1 MELLENIINAM
12 ILWNAALIVGRVLLE
27 ENSKSQ
33 CIRSIITISVLTI
46 ILAIFNLKSFDIISG
61 PIKIILVYTLQ
72 CAFYKSVFRRTMS
85 TSIIVA
91 LIWYLILFLSEVIVA
106 IIVMVI
112 TTATNN
118 SMEIFRNNIIINLI
132 IGIFD
137 ILIINIFKKR
147 LRILLKSKNIVKTST
162 LVVII
167 TILLTISL
175 LLFKI
180 PYDEWKFDL
189 EFVITMLIVIGF
201 CIVGLTLL
209 KQKAQI
215 EETTSK
221 YLQLA
226 NYSDVTNDL
235 LEDYRIVAHE
245 HKNQLSVLRS
255 MANPNDKDLID
266 YIDDL
271 LEKRDKI
278 RYSWLGQLNHLPIS
292 GLKGLINYKLMEM
305 EQKKLN
311 ININVSKEVMKTKLR
326 DLSLQEKDKL
336 YSIIGVYLDNMIQ
349 AAENSSKKEV
359 SIEIY
364 KEKNDIVFLLA
375 NSYSGKID
383 LEKLDSYGYTTKG
396 KNHGVG
402 LHIVKKIM
410 EEETIFSQ
418 SRNILDDYY
427 IQELRIHLNEINKN
441 KEAA

>member
-1 MELLENIINAM
+1 MQFIETFINSI
-12 ILWNAALIVGRVLLE
+12 ILWTTAVLVGRILLE
-27 ENSKSQ
+27 EKQ
-33 CIRSIITISVLTI
+33 KPKYILVTIIIIIFSIILSVLNMQN
-46 ILAIFNLKSFDIISG
+46 FNTISG
-61 PIKIILVYTLQ
+61 PIKVVLVYALQ
-72 CAFYKSVFRRTMS
+72 CIFYKAVFKKPVS
-85 TSIIVA
+85 TSILLA
-91 LIWYLILFLSEVIVA
+91 LIWYICLFLSEVIVILFTSIITIFTKSSMSFIINNIVVNLLIVVSNLA
-106 IIVMVI
+106 IIKV
-112 TTATNN
+112 
-118 SMEIFRNNIIINLI
+118 F
-132 IGIFD
+132 
-137 ILIINIFKKR
+137 
-147 LRILLKSKNIVKTST
+147 KSKLVTMIKNENVIKKST
-162 LVVII
+162 IIVII
-167 TILLTISL
+167 TILITLAL

-180 PYDEWKFDL
+180 PYDEWEFNL
-189 EFVITMLIVIGF
+189 EFIITMLIIIGF

-215 EETTSK
+215 QETTSK

-245 HKNQLSVLRS
+245 HKNQLSVIRS
-255 MANPNDKDLID
+255 MANPNDKELID

-311 ININVSKEVMKTKLR
+311 INITVSKEVMKTKLR

-410 EEETIFSQ
+410 EEEAIFSQ
-418 SRNILDDYY
+418 SRSILDDYY

>member
-1 MELLENIINAM
+1 MQFIETFINSI
-12 ILWNAALIVGRVLLE
+12 ILWTTAVLVGRILFE
-27 ENSKSQ
+27 EKQ
-33 CIRSIITISVLTI
+33 KPKYILVTITIIIFSIILS
-46 ILAIFNLKSFDIISG
+46 ILNMQDFNIVSG
-61 PIKIILVYTLQ
+61 PIKLILVYALQ
-72 CAFYKSVFRRTMS
+72 CIFYKFIFKKT
-85 TSIIVA
+85 TSKSLTIA
-91 LIWYLILFLSEVIVA
+91 LIWYLSLIVSEVVIA
-106 IIVMVI
+106 IIMSII
-112 TTATNN
+112 TYFTKT
-118 SMEIFRNNIIINLI
+118 SMTFIINNLLLN
-132 IGIFD
+132 
-137 ILIINIFKKR
+137 ILIVMSIIA
-147 LRILLKSKNIVKTST
+147 
-162 LVVII
+162 II
-167 TILLTISL
+167 TILKSKLISIL
-175 LLFKI
+175 KNDPDMKRSTLIVIISILITLALILFKI
-180 PYDEWKFDL
+180 PYKEWNFSI
-189 EFVITMLIVIGF
+189 EFIITMLIALGF
-201 CIVGLTLL
+201 SIVGLTLL

-215 EETTSK
+215 QETTSK

-245 HKNQLSVLRS
+245 HKNQLSVIRS
-255 MANPNDKDLID
+255 MANPNNKELID

-311 ININVSKEVMKTKLR
+311 ININVSKEIMKTKLKN
-326 DLSLQEKDKL
+326 LSLTEKDNL

-364 KEKNDIVFLLA
+364 KEKNDVVFLLA

-383 LEKLDSYGYTTKG
+383 IGKIDSYGYTTKG

-402 LHIVKKIM
+402 LHIVRKIM

>member
-1 MELLENIINAM
+1 MSFIINN
-12 ILWNAALIVGRVLLE
+12 IVVNLLIVVSNLAIIKVFKSKLVTMIKN
-27 ENSKSQ
+27 ENVIKKS
-33 CIRSIITISVLTI
+33 TI
-46 ILAIFNLKSFDIISG
+46 I
-61 PIKIILVYTLQ
+61 
-72 CAFYKSVFRRTMS
+72 
-85 TSIIVA
+85 
-91 LIWYLILFLSEVIVA
+91 
-106 IIVMVI
+106 
-112 TTATNN
+112 
-118 SMEIFRNNIIINLI
+118 
-132 IGIFD
+132 
-137 ILIINIFKKR
+137 
-147 LRILLKSKNIVKTST
+147 
-162 LVVII
+162 VII
-167 TILLTISL
+167 TILITLAL

-180 PYDEWKFDL
+180 PYDEWEFNL
-189 EFVITMLIVIGF
+189 EFIITMLIIIGF

-215 EETTSK
+215 QETTSK

-245 HKNQLSVLRS
+245 HKNQLSVIRS
-255 MANPNDKDLID
+255 MANPNDKELID

-326 DLSLQEKDKL
+326 NLSLKEKDNL

-349 AAENSSKKEV
+349 AAENSTKKEV
-359 SIEIY
+359 NIEIY

-383 LEKLDSYGYTTKG
+383 LEKIDSYGYTTKG

-418 SRNILDDYY
+418 SRSILDDYY
-427 IQELRIHLNEINKN
+427 IQELRINLNEINKN

>member
-1 MELLENIINAM
+1 MQFIETFINSI
-12 ILWNAALIVGRVLLE
+12 ILWTTAVLVGRILLE
-27 ENSKSQ
+27 EKQ
-33 CIRSIITISVLTI
+33 KPKYILVTIIIIIFSIILSVLNMQN
-46 ILAIFNLKSFDIISG
+46 FNTISG
-61 PIKIILVYTLQ
+61 PIKVVLVYALQ
-72 CAFYKSVFRRTMS
+72 CIFYKAVFKKPVS
-85 TSIIVA
+85 TSILLA
-91 LIWYLILFLSEVIVA
+91 LIWYLSLIVSEVVIA
-106 IIVMVI
+106 IIMSII
-112 TTATNN
+112 TYFTKT
-118 SMEIFRNNIIINLI
+118 SMTFIINNLLLN
-132 IGIFD
+132 
-137 ILIINIFKKR
+137 ILIVMSIIA
-147 LRILLKSKNIVKTST
+147 
-162 LVVII
+162 II
-167 TILLTISL
+167 TILKNKLISIL
-175 LLFKI
+175 KNDPDMKKSTFIVIISILITLALILFRI
-180 PYDEWKFDL
+180 PYKEWNFNV
-189 EFVITMLIVIGF
+189 EFIITMLIALGF
-201 CIVGLTLL
+201 GIVGLTLL

-215 EETTSK
+215 QETTSK

-245 HKNQLSVLRS
+245 HKNQLSVIRS
-255 MANPNDKDLID
+255 MANPNDKELID

-326 DLSLQEKDKL
+326 DLSLKEKDKL

-427 IQELRIHLNEINKN
+427 IQELKINLNEINKN

>member
-1 MELLENIINAM
+1 MQFIETFINSI
-12 ILWNAALIVGRVLLE
+12 ILWTTAVLVGRILLE
-27 ENSKSQ
+27 EKQ
-33 CIRSIITISVLTI
+33 KPKYILVTITIIIFSIILS
-46 ILAIFNLKSFDIISG
+46 ILNMQDFNIISG
-61 PIKIILVYTLQ
+61 PVKIVLVYALQ
-72 CAFYKSVFRRTMS
+72 CIFYKAVFNKPVS
-85 TSIIVA
+85 TSILLA
-91 LIWYLILFLSEVIVA
+91 LIWYICLFLSEVILA
-106 IIVMVI
+106 IAAMLI
-112 TTATNN
+112 TTITNN
-118 SMEIFRNNIIINLI
+118 SMELIRNNIIMNIVI
-132 IGIFD
+132 ITND
-137 ILIINIFKKR
+137 ILITNIFKKR
-147 LRILLKSKNIVKTST
+147 LRLLLKNENIIKKST
-162 LVVII
+162 VIVII
-167 TILLTISL
+167 TILVTISL

-180 PYDEWKFDL
+180 PYDEWKFNL

-245 HKNQLSVLRS
+245 HKNQLSVIRS
-255 MANPNDKDLID
+255 MANPNNKELID

-271 LEKRDKI
+271 LERRDKI

-311 ININVSKEVMKTKLR
+311 INITVSKEVMKTKLR

-375 NSYSGKID
+375 NSYSGQID
-383 LEKLDSYGYTTKG
+383 LEKIDSYGYTTKG

-402 LHIVKKIM
+402 LHIVRKIM
-410 EEETIFSQ
+410 EEQTIFSQ

-427 IQELRIHLNEINKN
+427 VQELRIHLNEINKN
-441 KEAA
+441 KEAV

>member
-1 MELLENIINAM
+1 MQFIELYTGAI
-12 ILWNAALIVGRVLLE
+12 ILWSVAYFIGKVLLNKDTNKNKMKSFIIIVVFALPLTFLNMTNSEIFGGILKILCVYALQYLYYRLMFNESRSKTLTMALIYYICL
-27 ENSKSQ
+27 
-33 CIRSIITISVLTI
+33 CI
-46 ILAIFNLKSFDIISG
+46 
-61 PIKIILVYTLQ
+61 
-72 CAFYKSVFRRTMS
+72 
-85 TSIIVA
+85 
-91 LIWYLILFLSEVIVA
+91 SEVIVA
-106 IIVMVI
+106 IFISLLFLLINGSVE
-112 TTATNN
+112 TLKN
-118 SMEIFRNNIIINLI
+118 SIIINAFIALI
-132 IGIFD
+132 EY
-137 ILIINIFKKR
+137 LIVISLQR
-147 LRILLKSKNIVKTST
+147 LLKSYLKNSDINKVST
-162 LVVII
+162 YITIVII
-167 TILLTISL
+167 LITLSL
-175 LLFKI
+175 LIFKI
-180 PYDEWKFDL
+180 PLSNWQFNF
-189 EFVITMLIVIGF
+189 EFIVTMLILLGF
-201 CIVGLTLL
+201 CVVDLTLL

-215 EETTSK
+215 QETTSK

-245 HKNQLSVLRS
+245 HKNQLSVIRS
-255 MANPNDKDLID
+255 MANPNDKELID
-266 YIDDL
+266 YVDDL

-326 DLSLQEKDKL
+326 DLSLKEKDNL

-349 AAENSSKKEV
+349 AAENSTKKEV

-383 LEKLDSYGYTTKG
+383 LEKIDLYGYTTKG

-410 EEETIFSQ
+410 EEEIIFSQ

-441 KEAA
+441 KEAV

>member
-1 MELLENIINAM
+1 MQFIETFINSI
-12 ILWNAALIVGRVLLE
+12 ILWTTAVLVGRILLE
-27 ENSKSQ
+27 EKQ
-33 CIRSIITISVLTI
+33 KPKYILVTIIIIIFSIILSVLNMQN
-46 ILAIFNLKSFDIISG
+46 FNTISG
-61 PIKIILVYTLQ
+61 PIKVVLVYALQ
-72 CAFYKSVFRRTMS
+72 CIFYKAVFKKPVS
-85 TSIIVA
+85 TSILLA
-91 LIWYLILFLSEVIVA
+91 LIWYLSLIVSEVVIA
-106 IIVMVI
+106 IIMSII
-112 TTATNN
+112 TYFTKT
-118 SMEIFRNNIIINLI
+118 SMTFIINNLLLN
-132 IGIFD
+132 
-137 ILIINIFKKR
+137 ILIVMSIIA
-147 LRILLKSKNIVKTST
+147 
-162 LVVII
+162 II
-167 TILLTISL
+167 TILKNKLISIL
-175 LLFKI
+175 KNDPDMKKSTFIVIISILITLALILFRI
-180 PYDEWKFDL
+180 PYKEWNFNV
-189 EFVITMLIVIGF
+189 EFIITMLIALGF
-201 CIVGLTLL
+201 SIVGLTLL

-215 EETTSK
+215 QETTSK

-245 HKNQLSVLRS
+245 HKNQLSVIRS
-255 MANPNDKDLID
+255 MANPNDKELID

-278 RYSWLGQLNHLPIS
+278 KYSWLGQLNHLPIS

-326 DLSLQEKDKL
+326 DLSLKEKDKL

-427 IQELRIHLNEINKN
+427 IQELKINLNEINKN

>member
-1 MELLENIINAM
+1 MQFIETFINSI
-12 ILWNAALIVGRVLLE
+12 ILWTTAVLVGRILLE
-27 ENSKSQ
+27 EKQ
-33 CIRSIITISVLTI
+33 KPKYILVTIIIIVFSIILSVLNMQN
-46 ILAIFNLKSFDIISG
+46 FNIISG
-61 PIKIILVYTLQ
+61 PIKIVLVYALQ
-72 CAFYKSVFRRTMS
+72 CIFYKAVFKKSVS
-85 TSIIVA
+85 TSILLA
-91 LIWYLILFLSEVIVA
+91 LIWYLSLIVSEVVIA
-106 IIVMVI
+106 IIMSII
-112 TTATNN
+112 TYFTKT
-118 SMEIFRNNIIINLI
+118 SMTFIINNLLLN
-132 IGIFD
+132 
-137 ILIINIFKKR
+137 ILIVMSIIA
-147 LRILLKSKNIVKTST
+147 
-162 LVVII
+162 II
-167 TILLTISL
+167 TILKNKLISIL
-175 LLFKI
+175 KNDPDMKKSTFIVIISILITLALILFRI
-180 PYDEWKFDL
+180 PYKEWNFNV
-189 EFVITMLIVIGF
+189 EFIITMLIALGF
-201 CIVGLTLL
+201 SIVGLTLL

-215 EETTSK
+215 QETTSK

-255 MANPNDKDLID
+255 MANPNDKELID

-326 DLSLQEKDKL
+326 DLSLKEKDNL

-383 LEKLDSYGYTTKG
+383 LEKIDSYGYTTKG

>member
-1 MELLENIINAM
+1 MQFIETFINSI
-12 ILWNAALIVGRVLLE
+12 ILWTTAVLVGRILLE
-27 ENSKSQ
+27 EKQ
-33 CIRSIITISVLTI
+33 KPKYILVTITIIIFSIILS
-46 ILAIFNLKSFDIISG
+46 ILNMPNFNIISG
-61 PIKIILVYTLQ
+61 PVKIVLVYALQ
-72 CAFYKSVFRRTMS
+72 CIFYKAVFNKPVS
-85 TSIIVA
+85 TSILLA
-91 LIWYLILFLSEVIVA
+91 LIWYLILFLSEVILA
-106 IIVMVI
+106 IAAMLI
-112 TTATNN
+112 TTITNN
-118 SMEIFRNNIIINLI
+118 SMELIRNNIIMNIVI
-132 IGIFD
+132 ITND
-137 ILIINIFKKR
+137 ILITNIFKKR
-147 LRILLKSKNIVKTST
+147 LRLLLKNENIIKKST
-162 LVVII
+162 VIVII
-167 TILLTISL
+167 TILVTISL

-180 PYDEWKFDL
+180 PYDEWKFNL

-245 HKNQLSVLRS
+245 HKNQLSVIRS
-255 MANPNDKDLID
+255 MANPNNKELID

-271 LEKRDKI
+271 LERRDKI

-311 ININVSKEVMKTKLR
+311 INITVSKEVMKTKLR

-375 NSYSGKID
+375 NSYSGQID
-383 LEKLDSYGYTTKG
+383 LEKIDSYGYTTKG

-402 LHIVKKIM
+402 LHIVRKIM
-410 EEETIFSQ
+410 EEQTIFSQ

-427 IQELRIHLNEINKN
+427 VQELRIHLNEINKN
-441 KEAA
+441 KEAV

>member
-1 MELLENIINAM
+1 MQFIETFINSI
-12 ILWNAALIVGRVLLE
+12 ILWTTAVLVGRILLE
-27 ENSKSQ
+27 EKQ
-33 CIRSIITISVLTI
+33 KPKYILVTIIIIIFSIILSVLNMQN
-46 ILAIFNLKSFDIISG
+46 FNTISG
-61 PIKIILVYTLQ
+61 PIKVVLVYALQ
-72 CAFYKSVFRRTMS
+72 CIFYKAVFKKPVS
-85 TSIIVA
+85 TSILLA
-91 LIWYLILFLSEVIVA
+91 LIWYLSLIVSEVVIA
-106 IIVMVI
+106 IIMSII
-112 TTATNN
+112 TYFTKT
-118 SMEIFRNNIIINLI
+118 SMTFIINNLLLN
-132 IGIFD
+132 
-137 ILIINIFKKR
+137 ILIVMSIIA
-147 LRILLKSKNIVKTST
+147 
-162 LVVII
+162 II
-167 TILLTISL
+167 TILKNKLISIL
-175 LLFKI
+175 KNDPDMKKSTFIVIISILITLALILFRITYK
-180 PYDEWKFDL
+180 EWNFNV
-189 EFVITMLIVIGF
+189 EFIITMLIALGF
-201 CIVGLTLL
+201 GIVGLTLL

-215 EETTSK
+215 QETTSK

-245 HKNQLSVLRS
+245 HKNQLSVIRS
-255 MANPNDKDLID
+255 MANPNDKELID

-326 DLSLQEKDKL
+326 DLSLKEKDKL

-427 IQELRIHLNEINKN
+427 IQELKINLNEINKN

>member
-1 MELLENIINAM
+1 MQIIKLYINSSILWITAAIVGNILLENKEKNNY
-12 ILWNAALIVGRVLLE
+12 L
-27 ENSKSQ
+27 
-33 CIRSIITISVLTI
+33 RSIILI
-46 ILAIFNLKSFDIISG
+46 AIFSGFLTALNLITFDVING
-61 PIKIILVYTLQ
+61 AVKIVAVYTLQ
-72 CAFYKSVFRRTMS
+72 CIFYKLFFKKSLS
-85 TSIIVA
+85 NCIIIA
-91 LIWYLILFLSEVIVA
+91 LIWYILLFMSEALSALIVSIVAYIIKCNNLFRPNSLIL
-106 IIVMVI
+106 
-112 TTATNN
+112 
-118 SMEIFRNNIIINLI
+118 NIIIALNCLLMI
-132 IGIFD
+132 
-137 ILIINIFKKR
+137 K
-147 LRILLKSKNIVKTST
+147 LLKSKLIPLVKKENSVTKSTYIVTIT
-162 LVVII
+162 III
-167 TILLTISL
+167 TMALLV
-175 LLFKI
+175 FRV
-180 PYDEWKFDL
+180 PYDEWKFNI
-189 EFVITMLIVIGF
+189 EFVVTMLILGGF

-209 KQKAQI
+209 RQKAQI
-215 EETTSK
+215 QETTSK

-245 HKNQLSVLRS
+245 HKNQLSVIRS
-255 MANPNDKDLID
+255 MANPNNKELID

-271 LEKRDKI
+271 LERRDKI

-311 ININVSKEVMKTKLR
+311 INITVSKDVMKTKLR

-383 LEKLDSYGYTTKG
+383 LEKIDSYGYTTKG

-410 EEETIFSQ
+410 EQEIIFSQ